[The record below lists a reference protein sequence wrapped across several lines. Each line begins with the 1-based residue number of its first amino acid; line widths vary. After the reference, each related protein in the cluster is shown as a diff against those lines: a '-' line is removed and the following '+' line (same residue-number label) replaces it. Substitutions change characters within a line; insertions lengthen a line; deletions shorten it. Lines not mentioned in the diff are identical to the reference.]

1 MQDNIFIIITA
12 LGGLGLFLLGMII
25 MTEGLRE
32 LAGDAIRAALM
43 RFTHTPF
50 SGALTGT
57 TCTAILQSSSA
68 TTVATVGFVA
78 AGLMSFTSAL
88 GIIFGANLGTT
99 VTGWMVALIGFKL
112 KIGLLATPMVLVGAI
127 LRLFSSG
134 KLRSAG
140 FALAGFGLIF
150 VGISVMQEGMSNLQ
164 GIITPE
170 TLPSDTA
177 IGRIQIV
184 LLGMLATIITQSSS
198 AGVATTM
205 TALYAGAISFE
216 QGLALIIGMDVG
228 TTVTAILATI
238 GTTTSAR
245 RTGVSHVAYNLLTAT
260 VALLLM
266 SPYIATVNLIWPGA
280 LQNNAEISL
289 VAFHSLFNIISII
302 LILPFAGQ
310 FAHLLIKL
318 VPDKQPHYPFP
329 REKALLDTPA
339 LALAEV
345 QNSAIA
351 AFQVLLHH
359 IQAILTQNQQGQRA
373 DLAELQQALDA
384 THIYLDEIHVN
395 SAVKAD
401 YAQLLELVHVLDH
414 LQRLHER
421 CEEDEDRAIT
431 TAGKE
436 ELIAMHNIL
445 LQTIQ
450 ECIDAVKRQNWAAL
464 VKNSKTA
471 YGQISAQRGLRRD
484 AVARLI
490 ANGSMDVPEASDDL
504 EAIRWLFRVSYHIA
518 RISFRL
524 ERAYMAL
531 ATRA

>member
-1 MQDNIFIIITA
+1 
-12 LGGLGLFLLGMII
+12 
-25 MTEGLRE
+25 
-32 LAGDAIRAALM
+32 
-43 RFTHTPF
+43 
-50 SGALTGT
+50 
-57 TCTAILQSSSA
+57 
-68 TTVATVGFVA
+68 
-78 AGLMSFTSAL
+78 
-88 GIIFGANLGTT
+88 
-99 VTGWMVALIGFKL
+99 
-112 KIGLLATPMVLVGAI
+112 
-127 LRLFSSG
+127 
-134 KLRSAG
+134 
-140 FALAGFGLIF
+140 
-150 VGISVMQEGMSNLQ
+150 
-164 GIITPE
+164 
-170 TLPSDTA
+170 
-177 IGRIQIV
+177 
-184 LLGMLATIITQSSS
+184 MLATIITQSSS
-198 AGVATTM
+198 AGVAATM

-228 TTVTAILATI
+228 TTVTAMLATI

-245 RTGVSHVAYNLLTAT
+245 RTGVSHIVYNLLTAT
-260 VALLLM
+260 VALLLI

-289 VAFHSLFNIISII
+289 VAFHSLFNIISIM

-318 VPDKQPHYPFP
+318 VPDKQPRYTFP

-359 IQAILTQNQQGQRA
+359 IQAILMQNHQGQRA
-373 DLAELQQALDA
+373 DLAELQQALDE
-384 THIYLDEIHVN
+384 THVYLDEIHVN
-395 SAVKAD
+395 SAVEAD

-421 CEEDEDRAIT
+421 CEEDEDRAIN
-431 TAGKE
+431 AGEKE

-445 LQTIQ
+445 LLTVQK
-450 ECIDAVKRQNWAAL
+450 CIDAVKRQNWAAL
-464 VKNSKTA
+464 VKNSKA
-471 YGQISAQRGLRRD
+471 AHGQISAQRELRRD

-490 ANGSMDVPEASDDL
+490 ADGSMDVPEASDDL

-518 RISFRL
+518 RVGLHL

-531 ATRA
+531 ATRG